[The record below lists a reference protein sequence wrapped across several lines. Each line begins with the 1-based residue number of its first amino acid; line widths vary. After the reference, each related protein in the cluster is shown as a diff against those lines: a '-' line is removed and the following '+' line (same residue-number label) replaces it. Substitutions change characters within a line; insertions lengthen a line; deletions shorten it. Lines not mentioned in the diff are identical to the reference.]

1 MLHVNP
7 ATGPEIIVFGGVGPN
22 PEETKDIPLTDTW
35 AFRVDA
41 HEWVKLETTGKVWCT
56 TTVALTSAE
65 YFTSSCARRRLPVG
79 QATQPLCATGRCG
92 CSEAQAKRPF

>member
-1 MLHVNP
+1 MAKHARCARASTLTCTLLCDRFGDVFRFDTRTHVWELVIPKTRAVPSRRRGHSAVLHVNP

-41 HEWVKLETTGKVWCT
+41 HE
-56 TTVALTSAE
+56 
-65 YFTSSCARRRLPVG
+65 
-79 QATQPLCATGRCG
+79 
-92 CSEAQAKRPF
+92 